1 MGCLKFREINGVLQ
15 SVREPHRSRTHNHIT
30 PILILNKMTDWKEAA
45 KQIAVGAVFG
55 GVGGG
60 MDAVYTEPAGAV
72 LAACLASM
80 QCKVLLNCPMSI
92 IRS

>member
-1 MGCLKFREINGVLQ
+1 
-15 SVREPHRSRTHNHIT
+15 
-30 PILILNKMTDWKEAA
+30 MTDWKEAA

-55 GVGGG
+55 GVGGS

-80 QCKVLLNCPMSI
+80 QGNI
-92 IRS
+92 IRY